1 MKGSLPHR
9 LRPISQPTDFNI
21 LIFSYTPSAILK
33 ILASYCIVF
42 DRLVLLVYIPYMGL
56 NFRHPSD
63 VGLGYFAH
71 MRFTWGESVRAL
83 GMGVVMFVHGIFPP
97 VFDKD
102 FSAYV
107 KKAQER
113 IDGIT

>member
-1 MKGSLPHR
+1 VVTGVIATVPCAGR
-9 LRPISQPTDFNI
+9 V
-21 LIFSYTPSAILK
+21 SAEN
-33 ILASYCIVF
+33 AV
-42 DRLVLLVYIPYMGL
+42 VIPDMGL

-63 VGLGYFAH
+63 AGLGYFSH

-97 VFDKD
+97 VFDKY

-113 IDGIT
+113 IDGIRV